1 MAQLSHDQYE
11 RLERAIREN
20 RRIAVY
26 RRGTEYVVVPLRL
39 DTAGGR
45 ETIHAR
51 NPSTGD
57 SLELRLDQIDSLEVL

>member
-11 RLERAIREN
+11 RLERAIREH

-39 DTAGGR
+39 DTAGGQ
-45 ETIHAR
+45 ETILAR